1 MPEGKINTQVRQKQF
16 KSGEGRH
23 VMARWHAALGK
34 GVFLLAPVLAEK
46 VFIACASAVLKG
58 LENIWLGVYLQN

>member
-1 MPEGKINTQVRQKQF
+1 MEVVWLVPD
-16 KSGEGRH
+16 KSI
-23 VMARWHAALGK
+23 
-34 GVFLLAPVLAEK
+34 LLTSENE